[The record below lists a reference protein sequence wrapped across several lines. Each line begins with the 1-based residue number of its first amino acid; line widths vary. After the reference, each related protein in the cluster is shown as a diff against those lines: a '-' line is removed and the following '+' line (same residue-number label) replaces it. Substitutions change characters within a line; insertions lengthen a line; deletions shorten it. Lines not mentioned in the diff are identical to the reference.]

1 MLAIVVLVVPNDY
14 KELPVT
20 MNADVFGVV
29 PFPLSMHQVL
39 LLLML
44 VLIDVDEVLV
54 DGVGID
60 TDVAFAIAV
69 VVECPVVVSGKT

>member
-1 MLAIVVLVVPNDY
+1 MLAIVVLVVANDY
-14 KELPVT
+14 KVPPVT

-44 VLIDVDEVLV
+44 VLIDVDELLV

-69 VVECPVVVSGKT
+69 VVECPVVVGWKT